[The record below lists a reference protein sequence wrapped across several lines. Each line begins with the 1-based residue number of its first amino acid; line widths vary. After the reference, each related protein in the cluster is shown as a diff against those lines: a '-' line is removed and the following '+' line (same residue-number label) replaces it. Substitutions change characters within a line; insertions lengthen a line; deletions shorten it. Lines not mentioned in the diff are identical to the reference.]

1 MRASSLGVSVRNS
14 LPLCRLYSPANR
26 SASKRWPQLRHEA
39 VVAIELVTDLCQFAP
54 SANIRIQR
62 ARRASSARIVRPV
75 ARSFLDAVALPP
87 EGDAALIQMVSKRL
101 LEIATRFGVEPHRE
115 ASECPLERGNSKGMW
130 V

>member
-1 MRASSLGVSVRNS
+1 
-14 LPLCRLYSPANR
+14 
-26 SASKRWPQLRHEA
+26 
-39 VVAIELVTDLCQFAP
+39 
-54 SANIRIQR
+54 
-62 ARRASSARIVRPV
+62 V

-101 LEIATRFGVEPHRE
+101 LEIATRLGVEPHRE